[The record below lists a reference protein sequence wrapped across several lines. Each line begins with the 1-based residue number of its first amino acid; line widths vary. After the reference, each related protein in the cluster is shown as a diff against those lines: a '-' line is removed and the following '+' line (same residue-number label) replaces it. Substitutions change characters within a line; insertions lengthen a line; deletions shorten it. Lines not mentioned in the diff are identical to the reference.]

1 MTAEIFI
8 QRFPPFGFVVI
19 GGIFDEKACVGKV
32 GWHCYANSVILIVKQ
47 ILNNKKIKCS
57 LHSQKFSKFLE
68 CRKPCYAH
76 HISTQKKKLLE
87 EASLEFFTIP
97 RVKD

>member
-8 QRFPPFGFVVI
+8 QRFPPFCFVVI

-32 GWHCYANSVILIVKQ
+32 GWHCYANSVNISVGISNSDL
-47 ILNNKKIKCS
+47 L
-57 LHSQKFSKFLE
+57 LE
-68 CRKPCYAH
+68 LTLLSSPYFNA
-76 HISTQKKKLLE
+76 KKKLLE

>member
-8 QRFPPFGFVVI
+8 QRFPPFCFVVI

-32 GWHCYANSVILIVKQ
+32 GWHCHANIIILSVG
-47 ILNNKKIKCS
+47 
-57 LHSQKFSKFLE
+57 
-68 CRKPCYAH
+68 
-76 HISTQKKKLLE
+76 ISNSDLLLALTLLSSPYFNAKKKLLE

>member
-57 LHSQKFSKFLE
+57 FL
-68 CRKPCYAH
+68 RKNFLSFQNDESLAMLT
-76 HISTQKKKLLE
+76 IFQRKKK
-87 EASLEFFTIP
+87 AS
-97 RVKD
+97 